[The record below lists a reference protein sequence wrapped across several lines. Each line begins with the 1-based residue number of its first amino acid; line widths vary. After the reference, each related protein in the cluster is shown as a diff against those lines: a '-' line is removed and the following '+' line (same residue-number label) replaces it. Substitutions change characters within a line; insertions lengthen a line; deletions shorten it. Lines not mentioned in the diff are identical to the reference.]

1 MDSGPEYQRAETRYE
16 TNDPR
21 LARPYERRVA
31 TARSTHVSPA
41 QIITGLAGIVLL
53 VIGLIAVAKGG
64 LSGPITDPVVDVAG
78 FSHTPLLGL
87 IEAGV
92 GLVLL
97 GCALWGSRASGVFM
111 GTVVAVAGIVVA
123 ATPSSFSDTLA
134 TEASYGWFLVILGA
148 VVAVACLAIPDWSS
162 RRTVVYN

>member
-1 MDSGPEYQRAETRYE
+1 MDAGPEYRRVETRYE
-16 TNDPR
+16 TNEPPAGR
-21 LARPYERRVA
+21 YERRVA
-31 TARSTHVSPA
+31 TDRSFHVSPA
-41 QIITGLAGIVLL
+41 QVITGLAGIVLL

-64 LSGPITDPVVDVAG
+64 LSGSITDPVVDVVG

-97 GCALWGSRASGVFM
+97 ACAVWGSRASGVFM
-111 GTVVAVAGIVVA
+111 GTVIAVAGIVVA

-134 TEASYGWFLVILGA
+134 TEASYGWFLIVLGA
-148 VVAVACLAIPDWSS
+148 IVVLACLAIPDRTS
-162 RRTVVYN
+162 RTVVYN

>member
-1 MDSGPEYQRAETRYE
+1 MEPGPEYQRAETRYE
-16 TNDPR
+16 TTDRTGPN
-21 LARPYERRVA
+21 ERRVA
-31 TARSTHVSPA
+31 TARSFHISPA

-64 LSGPITDPVVDVAG
+64 LSGPVTDPVVDVAG

-97 GCALWGSRASGVFM
+97 FCALWGSRASGVFM
-111 GTVVAVAGIVVA
+111 GTVIAVAGIVVA
-123 ATPSSFSDTLA
+123 ATPSSFADTLA
-134 TEASYGWFLVILGA
+134 TEASYGWLLVVVGA
-148 VVAVACLAIPDWSS
+148 VVALACLAIPDRSS

>member
-1 MDSGPEYQRAETRYE
+1 MATGHEYQRAETRYE
-16 TNDPR
+16 TTD
-21 LARPYERRVA
+21 PYEQRV
-31 TARSTHVSPA
+31 TARTTHVSPA

-64 LSGPITDPVVDVAG
+64 LSGPITDPVVDVVG

-97 GCALWGSRASGVFM
+97 ACALWGGRASGVFM
-111 GTVVAVAGIVVA
+111 GTVIAVAGIVVA
-123 ATPSSFSDTLA
+123 ATPSSFADTLA
-134 TEASYGWFLVILGA
+134 AEASYGWFLVIVGA
-148 VVAVACLAIPDWSS
+148 IVAVSNLALPDRWS
-162 RRTVVYN
+162 RTVVYN

>member
-1 MDSGPEYQRAETRYE
+1 
-16 TNDPR
+16 
-21 LARPYERRVA
+21 
-31 TARSTHVSPA
+31 
-41 QIITGLAGIVLL
+41 

-97 GCALWGSRASGVFM
+97 ACALWGSRASGVFM
-111 GTVVAVAGIVVA
+111 GTVIAVAGVVVA
-123 ATPSSFSDTLA
+123 ATPSSFADTLA
-134 TEASYGWFLVILGA
+134 TEASYGWFLVVLGA
-148 VVAVACLAIPDWSS
+148 VVAVACLAIPDRRSS
-162 RRTVVYN
+162 RTVVYN